1 MQSLKNILITG
12 GGGLIGRKL
21 TPLLLERGYAVSHL
35 NRKRRNSDVK
45 TFLWDPAK
53 GKIDVDALRGID
65 AIIHLA
71 GAGIADHR
79 WNAKIK
85 EEILSSRTVSARLLR
100 ESLTTQPHPIA
111 VFVSASGISYYGL
124 EDKPEPFIETDP
136 PADDFMARVVI
147 AWEDEARKFE
157 SSGSRV
163 VMLRTGVVLSKEGGA
178 LKKLETP
185 IKFFA
190 GAPLGSGRQYVNWIH
205 IDDLCLMYLMALEN
219 PSMKGPYNAVAPN
232 PVTNRTLTT
241 AIAKVLKKPLWLPP
255 VPGFVV
261 KLIAGQVATLVLKGD
276 RVSCSKIEEQGFQFH
291 FRTIE
296 DALKALYVHQPDHR
310 D

>member
-1 MQSLKNILITG
+1 
-12 GGGLIGRKL
+12 
-21 TPLLLERGYAVSHL
+21 
-35 NRKRRNSDVK
+35 
-45 TFLWDPAK
+45 
-53 GKIDVDALRGID
+53 
-65 AIIHLA
+65 
-71 GAGIADHR
+71 
-79 WNAKIK
+79 
-85 EEILSSRTVSARLLR
+85 
-100 ESLTTQPHPIA
+100 
-111 VFVSASGISYYGL
+111 
-124 EDKPEPFIETDP
+124 
-136 PADDFMARVVI
+136 MAHVAI

-157 SSGSRV
+157 ALGSRV

-205 IDDLCLMYLMALEN
+205 IDDLCRMYLMALED
-219 PSMKGPYNAVAPN
+219 PSMKGAYNAVAPN

-276 RVSCSKIEEQGFQFH
+276 RVSCSKIEEQGFRFH
-291 FRTIE
+291 FRTID

-310 D
+310 HQ